1 MTTRQRW
8 ATAESEAF
16 ADTGRVLPKGAA
28 FSVPGRACVN
38 EGIVFGAI
46 WDAGHTIRTV
56 ETRPETTVMS
66 GNRSLLRY

>member
-1 MTTRQRW
+1 MTRQRW

-46 WDAGHTIRTV
+46 WDARHTIPDGRNPSRNGRHV
-56 ETRPETTVMS
+56 R
-66 GNRSLLRY
+66 